1 MKILILGGI
10 AESKQLATQLIDQ
23 QHSVI
28 YSIVGL
34 VRTPE
39 LACEIHIGGFSSNG
53 ISGSQGLARYCQLH
67 RVDLL
72 IDATHPYAVDISAN
86 AVTAAKIA
94 NITCWRYS
102 RPGWD
107 ESKYPNWHHYD
118 EWDDLAPQI
127 KHYRR
132 PFFTVGAS
140 ILHYSDRR
148 PHNQQWVMRC
158 AKQQA
163 EIDGITQI
171 HAIGPFY
178 YDDEL
183 TLMQQHQVD
192 ALISKDSGCSRVA
205 EKLDAALTLNIPVY
219 VQRRPKLAQAQQSF
233 SQIDDLVQS
242 IKVSTVDS
250 SHKKSR
256 A

>member
-10 AESKQLATQLIDQ
+10 AESKQLANQLID
-23 QHSVI
+23 HEHAVI

-34 VRTPE
+34 VRTPD
-39 LACEIHIGGFSSNG
+39 LNCEIHIGGFSSADTN
-53 ISGSQGLARYCQLH
+53 GSQGLANYCQSH
-67 RVDLL
+67 CVNLL

-94 NITCWRYS
+94 DISCWRYS

-107 ESKYPNWHHYD
+107 ESKYPNWHHYN
-118 EWDDLAPQI
+118 EWDDLALQI
-127 KHYRR
+127 ENYRK
-132 PFFTVGAS
+132 PFFTIGAS
-140 ILHYSDRR
+140 ILQYSDKR
-148 PHNQQWVMRC
+148 PQHQQWVMRS

-163 EIDGITQI
+163 KVEGITQI

-178 YDDEL
+178 YQAEL
-183 TLMQQHQVD
+183 TLMQQYKVD

-219 VQRRPKLAQAQQSF
+219 VQRRPELAQANQSF
-233 SQIDDLVQS
+233 SQIDDLVKA
-242 IKVSTVDS
+242 IKN
-250 SHKKSR
+250 R
-256 A
+256 